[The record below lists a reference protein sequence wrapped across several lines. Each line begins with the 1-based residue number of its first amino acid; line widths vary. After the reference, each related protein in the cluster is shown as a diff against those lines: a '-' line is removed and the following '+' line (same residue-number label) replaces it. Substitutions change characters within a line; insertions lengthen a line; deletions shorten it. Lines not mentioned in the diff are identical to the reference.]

1 MFRATRSRMATL
13 AGKQSNL
20 TKMLHS
26 LIELEYDAIGA
37 YTVAID
43 RLDGITAKTAFEGFR
58 ADHMRHVRELSA
70 RVLALGGTPPDGG
83 DIKAVLAKGKV
94 YMGSLAEDKGILM
107 AMRSNE
113 NDTNTA
119 YENALENDS
128 VTPELAGI
136 LQRNLE
142 DERRHR
148 LWIEDQ
154 LSAMRSE
161 SSAQQ
166 HHRPL

>member
-1 MFRATRSRMATL
+1 MATL
-13 AGKQSNL
+13 AGRQPNL
-20 TKMLHS
+20 TKMLHA
-26 LIELEYDAIGA
+26 LIELEYDAISA

-58 ADHMRHVRELSA
+58 ADHMRHVRDLSA
-70 RVLALGGTPPDGG
+70 HLQQLGGKPPDGG

-113 NDTNTA
+113 NDTNAA
-119 YENALENDS
+119 YENALENDAVS
-128 VTPELAGI
+128 PDLAGI
-136 LQRNLE
+136 LQQNLE

-154 LSAMRSE
+154 LSAMRTE
-161 SSAQQ
+161 SAVRE